1 MEKRW
6 YIIHVFSGAEEFVV
20 KALEE
25 KIRKYKM
32 DKQITGM
39 VIPKEN
45 VIEIKEGKKVV
56 SEKRSFPGYI
66 LVEMEMNDKNW
77 YFVRNTPKVTGFVGA
92 GKKPKP
98 LSEREVSIILKHIE
112 TTQAT
117 PKPKYHFEVGEAVKI
132 IDGPFL
138 NFNGVVESVSEE
150 KSMLKVTVT
159 IFGRPTPV
167 DLDFLQVE
175 KI

>member
-1 MEKRW
+1 MSKKW

-20 KALEE
+20 KALTE
-25 KIRKYKM
+25 KIKKYKM
-32 DKQITGM
+32 EDSITDI

-45 VIEIKEGKKVV
+45 VIEIKSGKKVI

-66 LVEMEMNDKNW
+66 LVEMDMNDKNW
-77 YFVRNTPKVTGFVGA
+77 YFVRNTPKVTGFVGS

-98 LSEREVSIILKHIE
+98 LSEKEVGIILKHIE
-112 TTQAT
+112 VTQET
-117 PKPKYHFEVGEAVKI
+117 PKPKYHFDVGDSVKI
-132 IDGPFL
+132 IDGPFI
-138 NFNGVVESVSEE
+138 NFNGVVDNVQPD
-150 KSMLKVTVT
+150 KNLLKVIVT

-167 DLDFLQVE
+167 DLTFLQVE